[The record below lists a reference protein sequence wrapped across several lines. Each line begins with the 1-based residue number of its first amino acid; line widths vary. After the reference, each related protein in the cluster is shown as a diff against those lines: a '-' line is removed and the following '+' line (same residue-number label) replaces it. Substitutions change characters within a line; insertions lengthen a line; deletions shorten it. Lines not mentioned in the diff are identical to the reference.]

1 MIFICDK
8 CKREFVSKRSLSNH
22 KRYCTGEGYIPNR
35 LKPRNIQKYFQ
46 CECGKTFT
54 NRDSYGAHCSH
65 CKIHHKENNLS
76 ENRKKRNSMCW
87 EKFSEEEIKQFYKKS
102 GKTHSRKF
110 KTGEL
115 IPSFTNRKHNEE
127 TKRKLREATI
137 KYLQETVNFQGPR
150 YSKRACEFLDILN
163 EKFNWHLQHALNGGE
178 LNVDGYFVDG
188 YDKNLNLVVEYDERY
203 HYDDIERNILKE
215 RDLKRQQYIIE
226 RLHCKF
232 YRYNSVT
239 HQFYDAINS
248 NIIFED

>member
-1 MIFICDK
+1 
-8 CKREFVSKRSLSNH
+8 
-22 KRYCTGEGYIPNR
+22 
-35 LKPRNIQKYFQ
+35 
-46 CECGKTFT
+46 
-54 NRDSYGAHCSH
+54 
-65 CKIHHKENNLS
+65 
-76 ENRKKRNSMCW
+76 MCW
-87 EKFSEEEIKQFYKKS
+87 EKLSDEEIKQIHKKS
-102 GKTHSRKF
+102 GKTLSKRIKN
-110 KTGEL
+110 GE
-115 IPSFTNRKHNEE
+115 IKASFTNRKHNEE
-127 TKRKLREATI
+127 TKRKMRQSTI

-150 YSKRACEFLDILN
+150 YSKRACEFLDTLN

-215 RDLKRQQYIIE
+215 RDSKRQQYIIE

-239 HQFYDAINS
+239 HQFYDAINC